1 MASRKSTNISL
12 SILGIVSLGVV
23 GYFAWI
29 FLAPPPATSVVSE
42 TVATDIQTNIVNDN
56 GFKLLQQY
64 ANLPIKATRVGR
76 VNPFSP
82 YDENV
87 GPTTTMGEIKNLPKA
102 PLIEEDLKSTPINTN
117 TP

>member
-23 GYFAWI
+23 GYFAYI
-29 FLAPPPATSVVSE
+29 FLAPPPTTSVISQIVPTE
-42 TVATDIQTNIVNDN
+42 IQTGIVNSN
-56 GFKLLQQY
+56 GFKALQPY

-76 VNPFSP
+76 VNPFMP

-87 GPTTTMGEIKNLPKA
+87 GPTTTMGEIKTLPKA
-102 PLIEEDLKSTPINTN
+102 PLIEEDLKNKPINTN
-117 TP
+117 TQ